1 MYTSTHTEYKGLNT
15 STITTTIMKQKCNK
29 CLYEWDSIKK
39 KPKAC
44 PRCKT
49 RLDIK

>member
-1 MYTSTHTEYKGLNT
+1 
-15 STITTTIMKQKCNK
+15 MKQIKCPK
-29 CLYEWDSIKK
+29 CDYRWVPRVN

-49 RLDIK
+49 RLDIKRKMH

>member
-1 MYTSTHTEYKGLNT
+1 
-15 STITTTIMKQKCNK
+15 MKEMKCPK
-29 CLYEWDSIKK
+29 CHYGWKTRVN

-49 RLDIK
+49 RLDIKTKRKA